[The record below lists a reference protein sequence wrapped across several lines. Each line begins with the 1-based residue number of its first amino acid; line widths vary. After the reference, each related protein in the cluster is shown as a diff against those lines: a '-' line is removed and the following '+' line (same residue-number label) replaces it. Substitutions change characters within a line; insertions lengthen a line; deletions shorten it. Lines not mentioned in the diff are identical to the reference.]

1 MSISAPAILKKSL
14 VMILAGGEG
23 QRLYPLTKDRA
34 KPAVPFGGIY
44 RIIDFTLSN
53 CLNSGLHKIFL
64 LTQYKSMSL
73 DRHIRLGWWNIF
85 SVELGDYLE
94 IIPPQWRISHEW
106 YRGTADAVYQN
117 IYTLEMEKPETV
129 IILGGDHVYKMDYRK
144 MLDFHREKNA
154 DATVSCVDV
163 PIGEAHRFG
172 IMEID
177 EEYRITGFHEKPAH
191 PKPMPT
197 NPDRVLASMGIYLF
211 NTEVLVQRVIDDSK
225 ADSSHDFG
233 RDIIPSMIGRDRAF
247 AYNFEDENKAPIRYW
262 RDIGTLDAYWEAN
275 MDLVNINPVFNLY
288 DADWPIRTY
297 REQFPPAKTV
307 YAGDDGRMGE
317 VFNSLL
323 SAGCII
329 SGARVENSVLS
340 PDVRVEA
347 NSHISESVIMDG
359 VRIGRNVRIHRAIVD
374 KRVNIPSG
382 MVIGV
387 DHERDRKHF
396 TVTENGVVVV
406 PKEMPIIE

>member
-1 MSISAPAILKKSL
+1 MSISAPDVLKKAL
-14 VMILAGGEG
+14 VMVLAGGEG

-53 CLNSGLHKIFL
+53 CLNSGLHKIVL

-85 SVELGDYLE
+85 SSELGDHLE
-94 IIPPQWRISHEW
+94 IIPPQMRISHEW

-117 IYTLEMEKPETV
+117 IYTLERERPETV
-129 IILGGDHVYKMDYRK
+129 LILGGDHVYKMDYRK
-144 MLDFHREKNA
+144 MLAFHMGKNA
-154 DATVSCVDV
+154 DVTVSCVDV
-163 PIGEAHRFG
+163 PIEEAHRFG

-177 EEYRITGFHEKPAH
+177 EENRITGFHEKPSH
-191 PKPMPT
+191 PKPMPS

-211 NTEVLVQRVIDDSK
+211 NTKTLVRRIVKDSK
-225 ADSSHDFG
+225 TDSRHDFG
-233 RDIIPSMIGRDRAF
+233 GDVIPSILDRDRIY
-247 AYNFEDENKAPIRYW
+247 AYNFEDENKSPVRYW
-262 RDIGTLDAYWEAN
+262 RDIGTLDAYWDAN
-275 MDLVNINPVFNLY
+275 MDLVSINPVFNLY
-288 DADWPIRTY
+288 DTDWPIRTY

-307 YAGDDGRMGE
+307 YAGDDGRTGE

-340 PDVRVEA
+340 PDVRIEV
-347 NSHISESVIMDG
+347 NSDISDSVIMEG
-359 VRIGRNVRIHRAIVD
+359 VRIGRNVEIRKAIID
-374 KRVNIPSG
+374 KGVHIPDG
-382 MVIGV
+382 TIIGC
-387 DHERDRKHF
+387 DHERDRRHF

-406 PKEMPIIE
+406 PKEMLIME